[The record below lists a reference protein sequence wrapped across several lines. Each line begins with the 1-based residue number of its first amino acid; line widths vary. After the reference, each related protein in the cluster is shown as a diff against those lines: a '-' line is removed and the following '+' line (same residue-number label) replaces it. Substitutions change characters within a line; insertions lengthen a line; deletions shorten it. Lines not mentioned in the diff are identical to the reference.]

1 MTNYCLGTQVI
12 LFKWFMRTKQFFGTT
27 IENKDF
33 LNGFSSK
40 PHADQVFKLLNIDLI
55 TIVSTSN
62 NFVDTFCRS
71 AKTYTQKYKHSYY
84 LNVCCG
90 LYWLF
95 IEIFPNYFW
104 RFFFLLCCYNYD
116 NLKTN
121 QITLKLVLIVL
132 TIPTARTNLN
142 HSACVQPDIIIFMRY
157 WINLLS
163 MKVKKILI

>member
-1 MTNYCLGTQVI
+1 MQSKYQYQVTPCSDADAKIWNNTTNQFQITHCELLMNYCLGTKVI
-12 LFKWFMRTKQFFGTT
+12 LFKWFLRTKQFFGTT

-95 IEIFPNYFW
+95 IEIFPNYF
-104 RFFFLLCCYNYD
+104 
-116 NLKTN
+116 
-121 QITLKLVLIVL
+121 
-132 TIPTARTNLN
+132 
-142 HSACVQPDIIIFMRY
+142 
-157 WINLLS
+157 
-163 MKVKKILI
+163 